1 MTNAIVL
8 INVENY
14 KLQDIAQK
22 LVDIDEVSE
31 VYSVGGRFDL
41 VAIIRAKTNE
51 AISDIV
57 TEKFPTIE
65 GIRTTETLIA
75 FKVFSK
81 HDLER
86 MFAIGVE

>member
-57 TEKFPTIE
+57 TEKFPAIN
-65 GIRTTETLIA
+65 GIRNTETLIA

>member
-8 INVENY
+8 INVEP
-14 KLQDIAQK
+14 KQLQNVAQA
-22 LVDIDEVSE
+22 LVDIDDVSE

-57 TEKFPTIE
+57 TEKFPLIE
-65 GIRTTETLIA
+65 GIHTTETLIA
-75 FKVFSK
+75 FKVISR

-86 MFAIGVE
+86 MFSIGAE